1 MNAILS
7 HPHITELREKR
18 RGLLQR
24 LAEVVREI
32 QDLKD
37 HILPDLLSEYD
48 RHFRDLEIALQQ
60 KTLFTSE
67 IVRREELFRLKL
79 GRGEKLT
86 EEMIRA
92 VNTIVDKEFERVK
105 KRFREAFS
113 MTKEE
118 REEAAIRK
126 ATQHNDSEYARLYR
140 SIVKK
145 LHPDARTQSA
155 ENELSDDASV
165 QKNYSDNNPND
176 SFGKFWQSAQ
186 DAYKSRNMREL
197 QAIYDIV
204 CQMEER
210 EDFPTISSAEEYLE
224 QEILRLESRL
234 RNEER
239 RLHEIVNYPP
249 YTLRELMK
257 SRTWLESERQSFQ
270 AKIAEKEREYERAK
284 AFLLALNAFDKSSVA
299 EPHAAGH
306 NAENIEP
313 SAEAADQEA
322 FTNDF
327 MANTYFNNR

>member
-7 HPHITELREKR
+7 HPRITELREKR
-18 RGLLQR
+18 RNLLRR
-24 LAEVVREI
+24 LTEIIREI
-32 QDLKD
+32 QELKD
-37 HILPDLLSEYD
+37 HILPDVLSEYD

-60 KTLFTSE
+60 QTLFTSE

-86 EEMIRA
+86 EEMIHI

-118 REEAAIRK
+118 REEVANRK
-126 ATQHNDSEYARLYR
+126 AKQHSDSDYARLYR

-145 LHPDARTQSA
+145 LHPDASVKGLVSQGYDDGSPDA
-155 ENELSDDASV
+155 VQNVPPNESYA
-165 QKNYSDNNPND
+165 
-176 SFGKFWQSAQ
+176 KFWQSTQ

-197 QAIYDIV
+197 QAIYDVV

-210 EDFPTISSAEEYLE
+210 EDFSTISSAEEYLE
-224 QEILRLESRL
+224 QEILRIEIRL

-239 RLHEIVNYPP
+239 RLQEIVNHPP
-249 YTLRELMK
+249 YTFRELMK
-257 SRTWLESERQSFQ
+257 SPTWIEHERQSLQ
-270 AKIAEKEREYERAK
+270 AKIAEKERDYARAK
-284 AFLLALNAFDKSSVA
+284 AFLLALHAFNG
-299 EPHAAGH
+299 ERTGH
-306 NAENIEP
+306 NIENIEP
-313 SAEAADQEA
+313 SDAVAQQEA